1 MISTPMM
8 KTATCRQP
16 LARCAAVI
24 GIMLACSATPL
35 HGQYPVQQDGRL
47 FDANTQLGA
56 GRYNTYTHRP
66 LSPLLRGNLSATG
79 NVGRGF
85 SLRSFSPI
93 SSPTAFRGVLGSG
106 ALSTFRRDSV
116 SVADAVSPFG
126 QMIGRPFYDPAQTV
140 PTTGFLQGEYGV
152 GWDRQGIPSLPVP
165 KPGTLGRPVGEP
177 LDLRLPSGQDLRSRI
192 LGAAP
197 QPSRPEASTI
207 FGVNRFAEPLEGPLD
222 DQGLPASWGWG
233 TELERELLDPLT
245 KVTKRADAVSAL
257 WTPLDSRLPDQQA
270 GPEPLGTPLEM
281 ALGEDAMGLLL
292 AGRPGVR
299 GGIDQPQASD
309 ADRPLPGVAQPVAP
323 GDQPPAEAAGP
334 AAVGAA
340 RLVDPSLLTGNDV
353 FMDMQLA
360 LTLQRNPAA
369 EWFTDMQA
377 AVRQGA
383 AATPELQEFA
393 DAQAEEFVGQVMDQ
407 PIRTFVGRGASALN
421 DELLKAEALL
431 DIGQYYDAAARYEI
445 AYVIDPLNPLPL
457 IGKGHALL
465 AAGEYLSAAVFLT
478 RGLERFPEL
487 VRFSVDL
494 EGLIGSG
501 EIIDIRRAD
510 IMRRLADLE
519 DPRLRFL
526 LGYLEYHTGD
536 RESGLKHLEKAAA
549 EAEFGSII
557 RRYPAMLHG
566 GALPA
571 PKLPFSV
578 PTPSEPAPGESGVVP
593 TDEPAPAPKP

>member
-1 MISTPMM
+1 MM
-8 KTATCRQP
+8 QTATCRQP
-16 LARCAAVI
+16 LTRCAAVI
-24 GIMLACSATPL
+24 GIVLVCSATLL
-35 HGQYPVQQDGRL
+35 HAQYPVQQDGRL

-56 GRYNTYTHRP
+56 GRYNYTRRP
-66 LSPLLRGNLSATG
+66 LSPLLSGNLSATG
-79 NVGRGF
+79 NVSRGF

-93 SSPTAFRGVLGSG
+93 QSPTAFRGVLGSG
-106 ALSTFRRDSV
+106 ALSAFRRDSV
-116 SVADAVSPFG
+116 SVADAASPLG
-126 QMIGRPFYDPAQTV
+126 QMIGRPYYDPAQTV
-140 PTTGFLQGEYGV
+140 PSAGFLRGQYGV
-152 GWDRQGIPSLPVP
+152 DWDTQRIPSLPAPSPSALGVP
-165 KPGTLGRPVGEP
+165 IVGP

-207 FGVNRFAEPLEGPLD
+207 FGVNRFAEPLGGPTD
-222 DQGLPASWGWG
+222 SRGLPASHGWG
-233 TELERELLDPLT
+233 TQLERESLDPLT
-245 KVTKRADAVSAL
+245 KMTRRADAASAM
-257 WTPLDSRLPDQQA
+257 WPPLDSRLPEQQA

-281 ALGEDAMGLLL
+281 ALDGDAMGLLL
-292 AGRPGVR
+292 AGRPGVQ
-299 GGIDQPQASD
+299 GGIWLGASD
-309 ADRPLPGVAQPVAP
+309 ATRPLPGVMQPVTA
-323 GDQPPAEAAGP
+323 GDQPPAEAPSP
-334 AAVGAA
+334 AAAA
-340 RLVDPSLLTGNDV
+340 RLVDPSMLPGNDV
-353 FMDMQLA
+353 YTDMQLA

-377 AVRQGA
+377 VIRQGA
-383 AATPELQEFA
+383 AAAPELQEFA
-393 DAQAEEFVGQVMDQ
+393 DAQAEEFVGRVMDQ
-407 PIRTFVGRGASALN
+407 PIHTFVGRGASALN

-445 AYVIDPLNPLPL
+445 AQVIDPLNPLPL

-465 AAGEYLSAAVFLT
+465 AAGEYLSAAVFLA

-487 VRFSVDL
+487 VRFHVDL
-494 EGLIGSG
+494 ERLIGGG

-510 IMRRLADLE
+510 IMRRLADRE

-549 EAEFGSII
+549 QAEVGSII
-557 RRYPAMLHG
+557 RRYPAMLRG

-578 PTPSEPAPGESGVVP
+578 PTPSGLVPGESGVGP
-593 TDEPAPAPKP
+593 PDGPAPAPKP